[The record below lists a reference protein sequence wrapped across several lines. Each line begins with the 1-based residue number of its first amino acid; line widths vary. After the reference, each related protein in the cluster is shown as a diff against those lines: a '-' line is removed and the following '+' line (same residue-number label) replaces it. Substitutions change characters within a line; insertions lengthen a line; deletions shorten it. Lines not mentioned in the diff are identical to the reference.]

1 MEDPMLYQFLEIL
14 LPLLTNKDCL
24 LTSYADLQYSISNIG
39 LITVNY
45 DGFLK
50 DHVDLSMYL
59 KKNSK
64 KSTVKSFFC
73 ACQINFFGKG
83 NHRTMEINVDALA
96 YVKDILSKP
105 PPTSSPASKP
115 LQSNTFVPSSASQLH
130 LLAMTPSTL
139 LPSILVDKYSSG
151 SL

>member
-1 MEDPMLYQFLEIL
+1 MLYQFLEIL

-105 PPTSSPASKP
+105 PPTSS
-115 LQSNTFVPSSASQLH
+115 N
-130 LLAMTPSTL
+130 
-139 LPSILVDKYSSG
+139 
-151 SL
+151 